1 MKKHIYPRKEN
12 RMTYEKNHIFWVVLH
27 YVFILAENGNTNN
40 NNSNKNNIFFKNNL
54 LMLGVHQHS
63 DYAINYFLK

>member
-1 MKKHIYPRKEN
+1 MK
-12 RMTYEKNHIFWVVLH
+12 KNHIFWVVLH

-54 LMLGVHQHS
+54 LMLGVYQHS